1 MDPTMSGYAP
11 IRLIK
16 YMSRTRFEGILG
28 SIHYKVQKD
37 VGCYDGFF
45 YMRKMG
51 EGRNLNMAEEFNPSC
66 INVLDK
72 IMMEWFNKYAP
83 GSMCVGRKLYPFC
96 N

>member
-1 MDPTMSGYAP
+1 MSGYAP

-45 YMRKMG
+45 NMRKM
-51 EGRNLNMAEEFNPSC
+51 EEAWNLNMDEEFITSW
-66 INVLDK
+66 INVLGK
-72 IMMEWFNKYAP
+72 IMTEWFNKYVT
-83 GSMCVGRKLYPFC
+83 GFMCDGRKPHPFG